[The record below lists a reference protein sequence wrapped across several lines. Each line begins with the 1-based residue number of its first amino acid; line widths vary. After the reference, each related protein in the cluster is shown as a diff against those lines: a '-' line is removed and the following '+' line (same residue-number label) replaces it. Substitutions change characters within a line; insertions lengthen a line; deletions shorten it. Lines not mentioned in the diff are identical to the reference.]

1 MKNTYLALANQ
12 YTKRGHKSVGEE
24 RKEYFD
30 KARKMMK
37 EHDITVGE
45 LAKFEP
51 SELAEQIEE
60 IEKELNLQEN
70 EFVTIEDGML
80 IVNDFEGNRDRV

>member
-51 SELAEQIEE
+51 SELAEQIERF
-60 IEKELNLQEN
+60 EKDLNLQEN
-70 EFVTIEDGML
+70 EFLTVEDGML
-80 IVNDFEGNRDRV
+80 IINDFEGNRDRV

>member
-12 YTKRGHKSVGEE
+12 YTKRGHKSNGEE

-30 KARKMMK
+30 KARKIMH

-80 IVNDFEGNRDRV
+80 IINDFEGNRDRV

>member
-12 YTKRGHKSVGEE
+12 YTKRGHKSNGEE
-24 RKEYFD
+24 QKEYFD

-80 IVNDFEGNRDRV
+80 IINDFEGNRDRA

>member
-12 YTKRGHKSVGEE
+12 YTKRGHKSEGEE

-37 EHDITVGE
+37 EHNITVGE

-70 EFVTIEDGML
+70 EFVTLEDGML
-80 IVNDFEGNRDRV
+80 MINDFEGNRDRA